1 MRNSRIAV
9 TVLLLLSAATLSAA
23 ESVDLQTVT
32 RIRQEGFR
40 NSSVMEYASTLT
52 DVYGGRVTGSKA
64 IKDASEWA
72 RTTLAS
78 MGLANARLEPWSPY
92 GRGWN
97 WESATFRMTAPTN
110 AQFVA
115 IPEAWSPGTNGPVRA
130 EVVVAKLAT
139 KADLETWKGKL
150 KGKIVLNGSLTEV
163 KFPEGWGPAR
173 YDDEALEKAGQ
184 YRIPGRRTWGPSR
197 EEWLQRR
204 DMRRAVAEFLTA
216 EGILAVVKPGEEGEG
231 NTFDV
236 AGASTNRKSDP
247 IGVPSIVIP
256 AEQFNR
262 IVRISEKKIP
272 VEAELDVRAA
282 IDDAQETAWNAIAEI
297 PGTDKKNEV
306 VIIGAHIDSWHGG
319 TGATDNASGVAIMME
334 AMRIIKAL
342 GDKPRRTIRIALWS
356 GEEQGL
362 LGSRAYVSQNYGE
375 RAEPKDPDERDL
387 PLSLRKEKTA
397 LTVKPDHA
405 KVAAYFNIDNGS
417 GKLRGIYAQENAALV
432 PIFTAWLEPLHDI
445 GATTVTMNNTTGTDH
460 LSFDTVGLPG
470 FQFIQDGVDYN
481 RTHHSTFDVYE
492 RLQKDDLM
500 QASVV
505 VAHFSWMAANRPE
518 MLPRKPLPQ

>member
-1 MRNSRIAV
+1 MRFSRAV
-9 TVLLLLSAATLSAA
+9 AAILLLFSALSLSAA
-23 ESVDLQTVT
+23 EAVDLQTVT

-40 NSSVMEYASTLT
+40 NSSVMEFASTLT
-52 DVYGGRVTGSKA
+52 DVYGGRVTGSKP
-64 IKDASEWA
+64 IKDASDWA
-72 RTTLAS
+72 RTKLAS
-78 MGLANARLEPWSPY
+78 MGLANAQLEPWTPY

-97 WESATFRMTAPTN
+97 WESATFRMTSPSI

-115 IPEAWSPGTNGPVRA
+115 IPEAWSPGTAGPVRA

-139 KADLETWKGKL
+139 KGDLETWKGKL
-150 KGKIVLNGSLTEV
+150 KGKIVLNGGLTDV

-173 YDDEALEKAGQ
+173 YDDESLEKAAQ
-184 YRIPGRRTWGPSR
+184 YRIPGKRTWGPSR

-204 DMRRAVAEFLTA
+204 DMRRALAEFLKN
-216 EGILAVVKPGEEGEG
+216 EGVLAVVKPGDEGEG

-236 AGASTNRKSDP
+236 AGATSHKKSEP
-247 IGVPSIVIP
+247 VGVPSIVIP

-262 IVRISEKKIP
+262 IVRILDKKMP

-282 IDDAQETAWNAIAEI
+282 IDDAQETAWNVIAEI
-297 PGTDKKNEV
+297 PGTDKKGEV
-306 VIIGAHIDSWHGG
+306 VILGAHIDSWHGG

-334 AMRIIKAL
+334 AMRIMKAL

-362 LGSRAYVSQNYGE
+362 LGSRAYVAQHYGE
-375 RAEPKDPDERDL
+375 RGEPTDPDERDM

-397 LTVKPDHA
+397 LTVRPDHA
-405 KVAAYFNIDNGS
+405 KVAAYFNIDNGG
-417 GKLRGIYAQENAALV
+417 GKLRGIHAQENAAVV
-432 PIFTAWLEPLHDI
+432 PIFTAWLEPLHDL
-445 GATTVTMNNTTGTDH
+445 GATAVTMNNTTGTDH
-460 LSFDTVGLPG
+460 LSFDAVGLPG
-470 FQFIQDGVDYN
+470 YQFIQDNVDYN

-500 QASVV
+500 QAAV
-505 VAHFSWMAANRPE
+505 VAAHFAWQAANRPE
-518 MLPRKPLPQ
+518 MLPRKPLPK